1 MRGWKVMWKWKTK
14 IIKDSSQ
21 ASCSQGIHSGIP
33 CLGWG
38 PLLLLSEPPF
48 FFFFFFLPIL
58 VSATPYEDYSSPFT
72 GCNHLKVES
81 YGLIIFVYPMHSGF
95 AVKVYQMSIITFA
108 LSHYKFLL
116 DKKYT
121 FMTLHSHSIYLIKKM
136 NISSMRPYSLKTY
149 SRKFPGS
156 PVVRTLNFHC
166 RGHWV
171 NP

>member
-1 MRGWKVMWKWKTK
+1 
-14 IIKDSSQ
+14 
-21 ASCSQGIHSGIP
+21 
-33 CLGWG
+33 
-38 PLLLLSEPPF
+38 
-48 FFFFFFLPIL
+48 
-58 VSATPYEDYSSPFT
+58 
-72 GCNHLKVES
+72 
-81 YGLIIFVYPMHSGF
+81 MHSGF

-166 RGHWV
+166 RGH
-171 NP
+171 